1 MGIMTFRN
9 LPKEKQAR
17 IIAAGKKEFSRV
29 PLHKA
34 LISNIIRDAKIPRG
48 SFYQYFDGIEDLFMV
63 VVDDIYGKEIKSLA
77 QYLEKN
83 NNDFYMALK
92 EKFSDTIDKLSVQG
106 NRQFNINMFKNFFF
120 TENEDL
126 LPGLEEMKMRID
138 ERYLPEHFMRS
149 QYSKE
154 ILSIIQMINVNCISR
169 YLIKNED
176 KESVKRAYNRYL
188 DSMKYAFHNLRGSR
202 DGII

>member
-1 MGIMTFRN
+1 MGIMTFKN

-17 IIAAGKKEFSRV
+17 IIDAGKKEFSRV

-34 LISNIIRDAKIPRG
+34 LISNIIREAKIPRG

-77 QYLEKN
+77 LYLEKN
-83 NNDFYMALK
+83 HNDLYMALK

-106 NRQFNINMFKNFFF
+106 NRQFNINMFKNLFF

-126 LPGLEEMKMRID
+126 LPSLEEMKMRID

-149 QYSKE
+149 QYAKE
-154 ILSIIQMINVNCISR
+154 ILSIIQMININCISR

-176 KESVKRAYNRYL
+176 KESVKKAYNRYL
-188 DSMKYAFHNLRGSR
+188 DSIKYAFHNLRGSQ
-202 DGII
+202 DGVI